1 MFWKNWRV
9 TLAEKPKFRKPLPK
23 RFNVAVT
30 DEAYATLRRFAGDTN
45 LSNNYVL
52 TTLLEYAD
60 ELVDP
65 FAFQRCVNDMLEKA
79 RV

>member
-1 MFWKNWRV
+1 M
-9 TLAEKPKFRKPLPK
+9 AEKPKFRKPLPK
-23 RFNVAVT
+23 RFNIAVT
-30 DEAYATLRRFAGDTN
+30 DKAYATLRRLAGNTN

-65 FAFQRCVNDMLEKA
+65 AAFQRCVDDMMEKA

>member
-1 MFWKNWRV
+1 M
-9 TLAEKPKFRKPLPK
+9 AEKPKFRKPLPK

-30 DEAYATLRRFAGDTN
+30 DEAYAKLRGFAGQTS

-60 ELVDP
+60 ELIDP
-65 FAFQRCVNDMLEKA
+65 TAFQRCVDDMLEKA
-79 RV
+79 RVE

>member
-1 MFWKNWRV
+1 MG
-9 TLAEKPKFRKPLPK
+9 EKPKFRKPLPK

-30 DEAYATLRRFAGDTN
+30 DKAYATLRRFADDTN

-60 ELVDP
+60 ERVDAA
-65 FAFQRCVNDMLEKA
+65 AFQRSDDDMLEKA

>member
-1 MFWKNWRV
+1 M
-9 TLAEKPKFRKPLPK
+9 AEKPKFRKPLPK

-30 DEAYATLRRFAGDTN
+30 EEAYATLRRFAGDAN

-60 ELVDP
+60 ELIDP
-65 FAFQRCVNDMLEKA
+65 ATFQRCVADMLEKA